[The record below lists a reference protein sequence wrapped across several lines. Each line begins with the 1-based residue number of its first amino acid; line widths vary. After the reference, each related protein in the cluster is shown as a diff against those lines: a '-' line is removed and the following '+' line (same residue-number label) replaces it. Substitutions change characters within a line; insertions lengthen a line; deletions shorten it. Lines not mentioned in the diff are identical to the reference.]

1 MKLNTV
7 DGKAYLTLVI
17 FCDKVCWWKLTEHRC
32 FHPGFL
38 VLSTNKT
45 DTHDL
50 RVTKILIKYYD
61 LITGTNLCSTNN
73 GGCEQLCFAYPNET
87 TAVCACA
94 TGNLAADNKTCEGNF
109 FLSTYCIIIFNGIY
123 SFR

>member
-73 GGCEQLCFAYPNET
+73 GGCEQLCLPTPGLDVRCECADGFQPNGSSCINIGT
-87 TAVCACA
+87 SS
-94 TGNLAADNKTCEGNF
+94 TCSVKVLTPF
-109 FLSTYCIIIFNGIY
+109 STIF
-123 SFR
+123 